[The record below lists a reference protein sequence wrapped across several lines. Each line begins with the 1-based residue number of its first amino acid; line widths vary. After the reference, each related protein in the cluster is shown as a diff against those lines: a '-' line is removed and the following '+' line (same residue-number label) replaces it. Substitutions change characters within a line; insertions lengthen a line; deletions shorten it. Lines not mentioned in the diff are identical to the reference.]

1 MFETITKWFTQLAEK
16 MTADQIGYTLLGA
29 LGLVFVVSLIVALGS
44 RERRKF
50 RKGARRLIA
59 AEGKNA
65 AACIKTMPQAVV
77 SAFNRAETL
86 GGNPADFMSAEACV
100 SVPYRVSAM
109 SKLAFINFCS
119 TIFLAVLGQSLVA
132 YWDILATPANVTL
145 LILICGAVLTFAAA
159 IIGAVSYRNS
169 MRDYTGFVAVLSR
182 AYADRKP
189 ASVSAPAAAPAD
201 AQFVPPAPAVQPVAY
216 APVAPQPAVTQP
228 AAPAAYAAPQPAAP
242 AAPYAE
248 VRPVVPEE
256 DVVARIDRISRE
268 GAPLSVMRE
277 VALLLQQERAKPENK
292 TPEQQRRLNE
302 ALSKLLKAM
311 SGNR

>member
-29 LGLVFVVSLIVALGS
+29 LGLVFVVSLIVALAS

-65 AACIKTMPQAVV
+65 AACIRTMPQAVV

-119 TIFLAVLGQSLVA
+119 TVFLAVLGQSLVA
-132 YWDILATPANVTL
+132 YWDILATPINVTL

-182 AYADRKP
+182 AYADRIP
-189 ASVSAPAAAPAD
+189 ASVRPAPAAAD
-201 AQFVPPAPAVQPVAY
+201 AQFVPPAPAVQPAAY
-216 APVAPQPAVTQP
+216 APVAPQPAVT
-228 AAPAAYAAPQPAAP
+228 QPAAP

>member
-29 LGLVFVVSLIVALGS
+29 LGLVFVVSLIVALAS

-65 AACIKTMPQAVV
+65 AACIRTMPQAVV
-77 SAFNRAETL
+77 SAFNRA
-86 GGNPADFMSAEACV
+86 ACV

-132 YWDILATPANVTL
+132 YWDILATPINVTL

-182 AYADRKP
+182 AYADRIP
-189 ASVSAPAAAPAD
+189 ASVR
-201 AQFVPPAPAVQPVAY
+201 PAP
-216 APVAPQPAVTQP
+216 VTE
-228 AAPAAYAAPQPAAP
+228 A
-242 AAPYAE
+242 
-248 VRPVVPEE
+248 RSPE
-256 DVVARIDRISRE
+256 
-268 GAPLSVMRE
+268 
-277 VALLLQQERAKPENK
+277 KPK
-292 TPEQQRRLNE
+292 TAFCN
-302 ALSKLLKAM
+302 S
-311 SGNR
+311 S

>member
-189 ASVSAPAAAPAD
+189 ASVSAPAATAD

-216 APVAPQPAVTQP
+216 APVAPQPAAP
-228 AAPAAYAAPQPAAP
+228 AAPAAYTAPQPAAP

>member
-29 LGLVFVVSLIVALGS
+29 LGLVFVVSLIVALAS

-65 AACIKTMPQAVV
+65 AACIRTMPQAVV

-119 TIFLAVLGQSLVA
+119 TVFLAVLGQSLVA
-132 YWDILATPANVTL
+132 YWDILATPINVTL

-182 AYADRKP
+182 AYADRIP
-189 ASVSAPAAAPAD
+189 ASVRPAPAAAD
-201 AQFVPPAPAVQPVAY
+201 AQFVPPAPAVQPAAY

>member
-29 LGLVFVVSLIVALGS
+29 LGLVFVVSLIVALAS

-65 AACIKTMPQAVV
+65 AACIRTMPQAVV

-132 YWDILATPANVTL
+132 YWDILATPINVTL

-182 AYADRKP
+182 AYADRIP
-189 ASVSAPAAAPAD
+189 ASVRPAPAAAD
-201 AQFVPPAPAVQPVAY
+201 APFVPPAPAVQPAAY

-248 VRPVVPEE
+248 IRPVVPEE

>member
-29 LGLVFVVSLIVALGS
+29 LGLVFVVSLIVALAS

-65 AACIKTMPQAVV
+65 AACIRTMPQAVV

-100 SVPYRVSAM
+100 SVPFRVSAM

-132 YWDILATPANVTL
+132 YWDILATPVNVTL

-182 AYADRKP
+182 AYADRI
-189 ASVSAPAAAPAD
+189 
-201 AQFVPPAPAVQPVAY
+201 PAPAVQPAAY

>member
-1 MFETITKWFTQLAEK
+1 MFETIAKWFTKLAEK

-29 LGLVFVVSLIVALGS
+29 LGLVFVVSLIVAFGNK
-44 RERRKF
+44 ERRRF

-119 TIFLAVLGQSLVA
+119 TVFLAVLGQSLAA
-132 YWDILATPANVTL
+132 YWGILDVPVNTTL

-159 IIGAVSYRNS
+159 VIGAVSYRSS
-169 MRDYTGFVAVLSR
+169 MRVYTDFVAVLSR

-189 ASVSAPAAAPAD
+189 APAPAAAD
-201 AQFVPPAPAVQPVAY
+201 ASFVPP
-216 APVAPQPAVTQP
+216 VAPQP
-228 AAPAAYAAPQPAAP
+228 AAPAAYTAPQP

>member
-29 LGLVFVVSLIVALGS
+29 LGLVFVVSLIVALAS

-65 AACIKTMPQAVV
+65 AACIRTMPQAVV

-132 YWDILATPANVTL
+132 YWDILATPINVTL

-182 AYADRKP
+182 AYADRI
-189 ASVSAPAAAPAD
+189 
-201 AQFVPPAPAVQPVAY
+201 PAPAVQPAAY

>member
-29 LGLVFVVSLIVALGS
+29 LGLVFVVSLIVALAS

-65 AACIKTMPQAVV
+65 AACIRTMPQAVV

-132 YWDILATPANVTL
+132 YWDILATPVNVTL

-182 AYADRKP
+182 AYADRI
-189 ASVSAPAAAPAD
+189 
-201 AQFVPPAPAVQPVAY
+201 PAPAVQPAAY